1 MNRLIKTLGSTSF
14 TLFLSF
20 GLAEAPLAIAQP
32 PAGSAPNAAPTAPIN
47 RPPDPR
53 VQQRKYHFADTNEDL
68 SYALFVSSK
77 VTKAK
82 KAPLIVALHGYGGDG
97 NSLLRGNTLDLAE
110 QGGYIV
116 VGPMGYNTMG
126 WYGSPVIVARGGRG
140 QGRGRGAGAP
150 GDPNGRGPGA
160 DAGRAPQT
168 PEPPNLAELSEKDVM
183 NVLGVVRNE
192 FTVDDKRT
200 YLMGHSMG
208 GAGALFLGPKYV
220 DQWAAVA
227 SMAPAAFLMQ
237 PDSLAPVKDKMPL
250 LLAHGDADTVV
261 PTDVGR
267 RWAKRATELNMKDF
281 RYMELPGAD
290 HGTVITQ
297 SMPDI
302 FKFFGEHTR

>member
-1 MNRLIKTLGSTSF
+1 MNRLITALGSTSF

-20 GLAEAPLAIAQP
+20 GLVEAPLAIAQP
-32 PAGSAPNAAPTAPIN
+32 PANAAPVAPIS

-77 VTKAK
+77 VTKTK
-82 KAPLIVALHGYGGDG
+82 MAPLIVALHGYGGDG

-126 WYGSPVIVARGGRG
+126 WYGSPVIVARGGPG
-140 QGRGRGAGAP
+140 QGRGRGAAAP

-160 DAGRAPQT
+160 GASRAPQT

-183 NVLGVVRNE
+183 NVLGIVRDE

-267 RWAKRATELNMKDF
+267 RWAKKATELHMKDF

-297 SMPDI
+297 SIPDI
-302 FKFFGEHTR
+302 FRFFSEHTR

>member
-1 MNRLIKTLGSTSF
+1 MNMNRLITALGSTSL
-14 TLFLSF
+14 TVFLSF
-20 GLAEAPLAIAQP
+20 GLVEAPLAIAQP
-32 PAGSAPNAAPTAPIN
+32 PTAPIN

-126 WYGSPVIVARGGRG
+126 WYGSPVIVARGGPG
-140 QGRGRGAGAP
+140 QGRGRGAG
-150 GDPNGRGPGA
+150 GP
-160 DAGRAPQT
+160 PQA

-183 NVLGVVRNE
+183 NVLGIVRNE

-250 LLAHGDADTVV
+250 ILAHGDADTVV

-267 RWAKRATELNMKDF
+267 RWAKKATELQMKDF

-302 FKFFGEHTR
+302 FRFFGEHTR